1 MPTEV
6 VGVKEV
12 MKGLSFIDEDM
23 YKRIKTAIDPLMRQV
38 EAMLKVM
45 CLVIQRYYLAGL
57 SQYHPT

>member
-38 EAMLKVM
+38 EATAKTL
-45 CLVIQRYYLAGL
+45 CA
-57 SQYHPT
+57 